1 MKKIFIL
8 IIAAAV
14 LSAAINASAVLVGDA
29 NGDGKVNNKDVTT
42 LFRYVSGINAE
53 CFTENCDVN
62 GDRSVVNKDTVVL
75 FRKLSGKTG
84 TGEDIPGMSYN
95 ENENEDSGNFG
106 ELFG

>member
-1 MKKIFIL
+1 MKKVFIL

-42 LFRYVSGINAE
+42 LFRYVSGINTE

-62 GDRSVVNKDTVVL
+62 GDRSVDNKDTVVL

-95 ENENEDSGNFG
+95 ENENEDTGNFS